1 MLLTGKE
8 SGWKTERITLY
19 YIILATFLYS
29 SLNKV
34 HLRDKI
40 HTTILCGSLS
50 VSLCLPLCV
59 FPPPTHKTVPFQISA
74 YQKNIQPS
82 SLRTLLHIE

>member
-59 FPPPTHKTVPFQISA
+59 SPPPDTQDSAFPNIYISE
-74 YQKNIQPS
+74 KHPTIIP
-82 SLRTLLHIE
+82 